1 MVKFV
6 LKSCIVCVWWLLC
19 TNPITGQITDHFEDG
34 DYTQNPTWGDD
45 SSAFIV
51 NDGVLQLNAPARDGE
66 SFIYMP
72 SKYSIDASWGF
83 KVKMDFNPSSSSYC
97 RVFLMAD
104 QSNPDQV
111 SNGYFLKIGGTND
124 DICLYRKEGS
134 TETLVINGRDKMLNT
149 SKVNSTIKVARDM
162 NGNWELYCDS
172 TGNSDFKLLGAAID
186 NNLQQSDFF
195 IVECAYIASRS
206 TKFFFDD
213 FEITGKAYSD
223 GTIPALLRFKPISKT
238 KIECTFSEPIAD
250 ISSGVFLI
258 NDTIRPQTIELRENK
273 ITLTYLSPFLCKTA
287 NHLFIS
293 GIKDKWSNC
302 SIDTSVNFSYC
313 TPELFDLVFNE
324 IMADPSPAIDLPD
337 AEYIELYNRSNKT
350 FRTENWNLVVGSS
363 TYLLPDTVIMPSSFT
378 IICAKT
384 VETSFRKYGLTLGL
398 FTSSTTLNNTGQA
411 LYLYNSENQMIS
423 WLEYSDNWYNNDYKA
438 EGGWSLEQIDT
449 SNPCNG
455 KDNWTASKS
464 KTGGTPGLQN
474 AVSAENVDSG
484 KPEMKKI
491 YVPND
496 SSILLTFNEP
506 LLSQAIF
513 NAENFVL
520 SANIIPK
527 KVEITGSAYNTILLT
542 LNNRLE
548 QAKVY
553 TLSIRPSIRDC
564 VGNMID
570 LPIDTIVGVPQQPDS
585 LEIVINEV
593 LFNPYSEKPE
603 YIELYNR
610 SDKILDASNIA
621 FTIES
626 GSNKSTFGAS
636 ADAFLFYP
644 NSYLVFSPDPDQIVN
659 TYMHC
664 NATNIHGCNNW
675 KALDDKKGTITLQT
689 RNLTTI
695 DKFEY
700 SESMHQ
706 QSLTSKEGISLERI
720 SIEVATN
727 NPTNWHSAAETV
739 QFGTPGLLNSQYIA
753 ENNTTETFTIENEL
767 FSPDNDS
774 YNDVLKVM
782 YHFDRPGFRIS
793 AWVFDAIG
801 RKKTCLLNNALPES
815 SGFFT
820 WDGQSEEG
828 KRCTP
833 GMYIIF
839 IRLVNDDGEVKEYKK
854 ACVLALKR

>member
-1 MVKFV
+1 MKKLIV
-6 LKSCIVCVWWLLC
+6 KSCIICATWLVCAR
-19 TNPITGQITDHFEDG
+19 PATGQINEHFDDG
-34 DYTQNPTWGDD
+34 NYSQNPTWADD

-51 NDGVLQLNAPARDGE
+51 NDGVLQLNAPARDGK
-66 SFIYMP
+66 SFIYLP
-72 SKYSIDASWGF
+72 SKHANEASWEF

-111 SNGYFLKIGGTND
+111 SNGYFLKIGGSND
-124 DICLYRKEGS
+124 DICLYRKEKGA
-134 TETLVINGRDKMLNT
+134 ETLVINGRDKMLNT
-149 SKVNSTIKVARDM
+149 SKVNSTIKVARNI

-186 NNLQQSDFF
+186 NNLQQSDFL
-195 IVECAYIASRS
+195 IVECVYIASRS
-206 TKFFFDD
+206 TKISFDD
-213 FEITGKAYSD
+213 FLITGQAYSD
-223 GTIPALLRFKPISKT
+223 GTIPSLIHIKPLSKT
-238 KIECTFSEPIAD
+238 KIECVFSEPVVN
-250 ISSGVFLI
+250 ISSAKCLL
-258 NDTIRPQTIELRENK
+258 NDTIKPQTIEIREDTV
-273 ITLTYLSPFLCKTA
+273 ILTYQSPFLCETA

-293 GIKDKWSNC
+293 GIRDKWDNC
-302 SIDTSVNFSYC
+302 SRDTSVSFTYC
-313 TPELFDLVFNE
+313 TPELFYIVFNE

-350 FRTENWNLVVGSS
+350 FRTENWRLVVGSTS
-363 TYLLPDTVIMPSSFT
+363 YLLPDTVIMPGTYT
-378 IICAKT
+378 IVCTKPT
-384 VETSFRKYGLTLGL
+384 ESVFRKYGLTLGL

-423 WLEYSDNWYNNDYKA
+423 WLEYSDSWYNDDYKA

-474 AVSAENVDSG
+474 SVNAKNADSG
-484 KPEMKKI
+484 MPEIKRI

-496 SSILLTFNEP
+496 SSVLLTFNEP
-506 LLSQAIF
+506 LLSSTKL
-513 NAENFVL
+513 NAENFIL

-527 KVEITGSAYNTILLT
+527 RVEIMGSTYNTVLLI

-564 VGNMID
+564 VGNMLD
-570 LPIDTIVGVPQQPDS
+570 HQIDTIVGVPQLTDS
-585 LEIVINEV
+585 LDIVINEV

-610 SDKILDASNIA
+610 SDKILDASNLA

-626 GSNKSTFGAS
+626 GSTKSTFGTS
-636 ADAFLFYP
+636 ADGFLFYP
-644 NSYLVFSPDPDQIVN
+644 HSYLVFSPDPAQVIN
-659 TYMHC
+659 TYTHC
-664 NATNIHGCNNW
+664 KATNIYGCNNW
-675 KALDDKKGTITLQT
+675 KALDDKEGTITLQT
-689 RNLTTI
+689 RNLTPI
-695 DKFEY
+695 DKFSY

-706 QSLTSKEGISLERI
+706 QSLTSKEGVSLERI
-720 SIEVATN
+720 NTEVATN
-727 NPTNWHSAAETV
+727 NPANWHSAAETA
-739 QFGTPGLLNSQYIA
+739 QFGTPGLLNSQYIT

-782 YHFDRPGFRIS
+782 YHFDQPGFRIS

-801 RKKTCLLNNALPES
+801 RKKTCLLNNALPEN

-828 KRCTP
+828 KRCAP

-839 IRLVNDDGEVKEYKK
+839 IRLVNDNGEVKEFKK

>member
-1 MVKFV
+1 MVKFIG
-6 LKSCIVCVWWLLC
+6 KSCIVCVLWILC
-19 TNPITGQITDHFEDG
+19 PDPIAGQISDNFEDG
-34 DYTQNPTWGDD
+34 DYTQNPAWIDD

-51 NDGVLQLNAPARDGE
+51 ANGQLKLNAPAREGK
-66 SFIYMP
+66 SFIHLP
-72 SKYSIDASWGF
+72 SKHAIEASWQF
-83 KVKMDFNPSSSSYC
+83 KVRMDFNPSSRNYC

-104 QSNPDQV
+104 QPNPVQV
-111 SNGYFLKIGGTND
+111 LNGYFLKIGGIND
-124 DICLYRKEGS
+124 DICLYRKEGN
-134 TETLVINGRDKMLNT
+134 TETLVIDGKNKMLST
-149 SKVNSTIKVARDM
+149 SRVNSNIKIARDI

-186 NNLQQSDFF
+186 NNLQQSDFI
-195 IVECAYIASRS
+195 IVECAYIASRA
-206 TKFFFDD
+206 TRFYFDN

-223 GTIPALLRFKPISKT
+223 STIPALVRFKPISKT
-238 KIECTFSEPIAD
+238 KIECTFSEPVAD
-250 ISSGVFLI
+250 ISSAICLL
-258 NDTIRPQTIELRENK
+258 NDTIKPQTIEIRRDT
-273 ITLTYLSPFLCKTA
+273 IIITYLSPFLCETA
-287 NHLFIS
+287 NHLSIS
-293 GIKDKWSNC
+293 GISDKWGNS
-302 SIDTSVNFSYC
+302 SKDTSIYFTYC

-324 IMADPSPAIDLPD
+324 IMADPSPVINLPD

-350 FRTENWNLVVGSS
+350 FRTVNWRLDVGSAS
-363 TYLLPDTVIMPSSFT
+363 YLLPDTVIMPGTYT
-378 IICAKT
+378 IVCTKPAEST
-384 VETSFRKYGLTLGL
+384 FRKYGLTLGL
-398 FTSSTTLNNTGQA
+398 FSSSSTLNNTGQA
-411 LYLYNSENQMIS
+411 LYLYNSENEMIS
-423 WLEYSDNWYNNDYKA
+423 WLEYSDSWYNDDYKA

-455 KDNWTASKS
+455 RDNWTASKS
-464 KTGGTPGLQN
+464 KTGGSPGLKN
-474 AVSAENVDSG
+474 SVNTENPDSG
-484 KPEMKKI
+484 MPDMKHI

-496 SSILLTFNEP
+496 SSILLTFSEP
-506 LLSQAIF
+506 LLSPTKL
-513 NAENFVL
+513 NAEDFVL
-520 SANIIPK
+520 SASINPK

-542 LNNRLE
+542 LGNRLE

-553 TLSIRPSIRDC
+553 TLSIRPSVRDC
-564 VGNMID
+564 VGNILD
-570 LPIDTIVGVPQQPDS
+570 HPIDTIVGIPQQTDS
-585 LEIVINEV
+585 LDIVINEV
-593 LFNPYSEKPE
+593 LFNPYSEKSE

-610 SDKILDASNIA
+610 SNKILDASNLA

-626 GSNKSTFGAS
+626 GSIKSTFGAS
-636 ADAFLFYP
+636 ADGFLFYP
-644 NSYLVFSPDPDQIVN
+644 HSYLVFSPDPSEVIN
-659 TYMHC
+659 TYAHC
-664 NATNIHGCNNW
+664 KASNIHGCNNW

-689 RNLTTI
+689 RNLTPI
-695 DKFEY
+695 DKFTY

-720 SIEVATN
+720 NTEITTN
-727 NPTNWHSAAETV
+727 NPANWHSAAETA
-739 QFGTPGLLNSQYIA
+739 QFGTPGLLNSQHIA

-782 YHFDRPGFRIS
+782 YHFDQPGYRIS

-801 RKKTCLLNNALPES
+801 RKKTCLLNNALPEN

-839 IRLVNDDGEVKEYKK
+839 IRLVNDDGEIKEFKK